1 MEIMG
6 ILNITTDSFSDGGA
20 YINLKPAIAHAQ
32 KMIAQGA
39 KIIDV
44 GGQSSRPNSIALS
57 VEEELSRILPVIT
70 ALSGLNCQIS
80 VDTYQPEVASAAIN
94 AGAHIINDISG
105 TNTAKVVAGRDVKLV
120 VMHNRINQEGT
131 PHARTS
137 VMPYVDLI
145 KDIIIELQQSIQKCL
160 DAGVEA
166 QQIIVDPGI
175 GFAKTYADNI
185 SILNKLKYIRTTI
198 GYPMLLA
205 TSRKRFLSTLINVTD
220 PQQCDVATT
229 ATTLQAY
236 LAGCDYVR
244 VHDVKSTNEV
254 LTVFEAIHPRH
265 D

>member
-20 YINLKPAIAHAQ
+20 YIDLNKALEHAQ
-32 KMIAQGA
+32 KMIANGA
-39 KIIDV
+39 KIIDI
-44 GGQSSRPNSIALS
+44 GGQSSRPNSTALS
-57 VEEELSRILPVIT
+57 AKEELSRVLPVIN
-70 ALSGLNCQIS
+70 ALSDLNCLIS
-80 VDTYQPEVASAAIN
+80 VDTYQPEVASAAIR

-105 TNTAKVVAGRDVKLV
+105 INTAKVVAGHDVKLI
-120 VMHNRINQEGT
+120 VMHNRINQNGT
-131 PHARTS
+131 PHASTS
-137 VMPYVDLI
+137 VAPYSDLVE
-145 KDIIIELQQSIQKCL
+145 DVIIELQTSIQKCL
-160 DAGVEA
+160 DAGVTPH
-166 QQIIVDPGI
+166 QLIIDPGI

-185 SILNKLKYIRTTI
+185 VILNKLKYIREKV

-205 TSRKRFLSTLINVTD
+205 ASRKKFLSTLINEVN
-220 PQQCDVATT
+220 PQQCDVATL

-254 LTVFEAIHPRH
+254 ITVFKAIHSKQ